1 MASVAPPVVRQMTLT
16 FAAQTDPNRKRPDL
30 RASPKKLS
38 GRQKNLD
45 GHCMGPVTSPS
56 MRGAAK
62 NLSNFLKSSEDRP
75 AALSIWK
82 TKARTI
88 ERDKVRDNLM
98 AGFISEFRYIG
109 GTSVEFIEIAVL
121 AGTDVSGYS
130 VVIYN
135 SDGTVA
141 HTYSLTTVQ
150 STSGGNDVYVLDSGT
165 AGYAD
170 ILNGQAIAL
179 IDDTGTVDQFVSFG
193 GSTVTATSG
202 PAAGETSTNV
212 GSVGFGQSLQSDD
225 GGASYYTQT
234 APNKGTVPCYAPGT
248 MIDTP
253 DGPRAVETLRPGD
266 LVLTLDHG
274 PQPIRWLR
282 SGDHPLVEV
291 EVDGKP
297 VLIAAGALGDD
308 LPAQDLI
315 VSPQHRILV
324 GGGGQLTDYF
334 DAEVLAPAKALT
346 SLPGIRH
353 MKGKSKI
360 TYIHFA
366 CDRHEVVTANG
377 CLSEALLL
385 GPMVVSAVTTRERQT
400 LARIFGTAVLPEM
413 ALNGPPSRECLA
425 VGTVQRYLIRRS
437 KVHKEPY
444 PKEKIAIGALAQ
456 RSRAPSR
463 VSAS

>member
-1 MASVAPPVVRQMTLT
+1 
-16 FAAQTDPNRKRPDL
+16 
-30 RASPKKLS
+30 
-38 GRQKNLD
+38 
-45 GHCMGPVTSPS
+45 
-56 MRGAAK
+56 
-62 NLSNFLKSSEDRP
+62 
-75 AALSIWK
+75 
-82 TKARTI
+82 
-88 ERDKVRDNLM
+88 M

-109 GTSVEFIEIAVL
+109 GTSVEFIEIAVP

-234 APNKGTVPCYAPGT
+234 APNKGSVPCYTPGT

-253 DGPRAVETLRPGD
+253 HGPRAVETLCPGD
-266 LVLTLDHG
+266 LVLG
-274 PQPIRWLR
+274 P
-282 SGDHPLVEV
+282 V
-291 EVDGKP
+291 
-297 VLIAAGALGDD
+297 
-308 LPAQDLI
+308 
-315 VSPQHRILV
+315 
-324 GGGGQLTDYF
+324 
-334 DAEVLAPAKALT
+334 
-346 SLPGIRH
+346 
-353 MKGKSKI
+353 
-360 TYIHFA
+360 
-366 CDRHEVVTANG
+366 
-377 CLSEALLL
+377 
-385 GPMVVSAVTTRERQT
+385 VVSAVTTRERQT

-425 VGTVQRYLIRRS
+425 VGTVRRHLMRRS
-437 KVHKEPY
+437 KVQTERY
-444 PKEKIAIGALAQ
+444 PKEKTAIGALAQ
-456 RSRAPSR
+456 RSWAPSR